1 MLPRQSAKRLTAG
14 LLITGLF
21 VTPALAVTG
30 TVDSGDSVLRVRS
43 EASVAGKV
51 LAKLTASTQVEVL
64 SAVDG
69 GAWYE
74 ITCGETSG
82 FVSGEYLA
90 VDAGEAAKLP
100 EEAAP
105 IYLKVTTSVLNIR
118 TGPGTSYD
126 KAGKLSDGQVVKA
139 LEETD
144 GWYKLDEDK
153 GYVSADYVQVV
164 DAEEATVSSKGQE
177 VANYALQFKGYKYVY
192 GGSSPKG
199 FDCSGFTTYVYSQFG
214 HKLNRTAS
222 GQLDNGTKVSRDEL
236 QPGDLVIFK
245 KGKTS
250 KRATH
255 VGLYIGDGKFIHA
268 SEPGV
273 GVIISKLTDSY
284 YTTGF
289 VGGRRIV

>member
-43 EASVAGKV
+43 EASVAGEV
-51 LAKLTASTQVEVL
+51 LAKLPAGTQVEVL

-105 IYLKVTTSVLNIR
+105 IYLKVAASVLNVR

-126 KAGKLSDGQVVKA
+126 RAGKLSDGQVVKA
-139 LEETD
+139 LEEKD
-144 GWYKLDEDK
+144 GWYKLDEEK

-164 DAEEATVSSKGQE
+164 DAEEAAKAAEQSAASSKGQE
-177 VANYALQFKGYKYVY
+177 VADYALQFKGY
-192 GGSSPKG
+192 
-199 FDCSGFTTYVYSQFG
+199 
-214 HKLNRTAS
+214 
-222 GQLDNGTKVSRDEL
+222 
-236 QPGDLVIFK
+236 
-245 KGKTS
+245 
-250 KRATH
+250 
-255 VGLYIGDGKFIHA
+255 
-268 SEPGV
+268 
-273 GVIISKLTDSY
+273 
-284 YTTGF
+284 
-289 VGGRRIV
+289 